1 MNIKSSN
8 TTDQKQYAPATQR
21 NRQAILEVL
30 KINLP
35 SHGNILEIASGT
47 GEHAIFFARHFHP
60 RQWITSD
67 VNPSSLASIR
77 AWQQDCSTDNLPL
90 PLYINAI
97 EPRWAIEDIDDNITT
112 IVNIN
117 MIHIAPWQACLGL
130 LAGARRILPSGGIL
144 YLYGPYKIGGKH
156 TAPSNLAFD
165 QSLRQQN
172 PLWGVRDLDEVVTA
186 AKKEG
191 LSLQKTVSMPANNL
205 SVIFKKD

>member
-1 MNIKSSN
+1 MNNKLSS
-8 TTDQKQYAPATQR
+8 TTDQKKYAPATQR
-21 NRQAILEVL
+21 NRQPILEVL

-35 SHGNILEIASGT
+35 SHGDILEIAAGT
-47 GEHAIFFARHFHP
+47 GEHAIFFAPHFYP

-67 VNPSSLASIR
+67 VNPANLASIR
-77 AWQQDCSTDNLPL
+77 AWQLDCPTDNLPL
-90 PLYINAI
+90 PLRINAI
-97 EPRWAIEDIDDNITT
+97 EPRWALEDRDNNITT
-112 IVNIN
+112 VVNIN

-144 YLYGPYKIGGKH
+144 YLYGPYQIGGKH

-172 PLWGVRDLDEVVTA
+172 PLWGVRDLDEVVIA

-205 SVIFKKD
+205 SVILKKN